1 MLVRAGFT
9 QQCSSMADPPR
20 PRRSRLTSLE
30 EQATQLALAELREL
44 YKEIREMKR
53 SAKGVRLRA
62 HLEDVLKMIAK
73 RARAVKRRAR

>member
-1 MLVRAGFT
+1 MKPCGG
-9 QQCSSMADPPR
+9 MADPPR
-20 PRRSRLTSLE
+20 PRRSRLNSLE
-30 EQATQLALAELREL
+30 EQATQLALTELREL

-73 RARAVKRRAR
+73 RARAVKRRSG